1 MQPRTRTGVLVVMRI
16 MPNIMVVMPRR
27 GACSAYGEPRT
38 GGPLATA
45 VFVAKL
51 CKALPKFTDGAAL
64 NSLTYLRH
72 IVILETSRLGEVE
85 EPVKSAT

>member
-1 MQPRTRTGVLVVMRI
+1 MQPRTRAGVLVVMRT
-16 MPNIMVVMPRR
+16 MPNIMVVMPWR
-27 GACSAYGEPRT
+27 GACSAYGEPMT

-51 CKALPKFTDGAAL
+51 CKELAKFTDGVAL
-64 NSLTYLRH
+64 NSLNYLLDMA
-72 IVILETSRLGEVE
+72 VLETSRLGE